1 MYEIDNERFGTFLT
15 RLRKQKGFT
24 QKELAERLFVS
35 DKAVSKWERGLS
47 MPDIALL
54 MPLAALLG
62 VTTTELLS
70 GQRINEP
77 ELLNI
82 QEVEKLL
89 AGTIRLSAKEE
100 LQQQSQRHRRRIWI
114 YIACVMIVV
123 LEFVGLVA
131 LGFSIDEIWE
141 DIALVEGMCLG
152 FGGWFCLFVKE
163 TLPAYYDEHK
173 ISTYSDGVFRMN
185 LAGIRFNNSNWPHIL
200 SAGRT
205 WLLTVSMVFP
215 LLYLVVQWFLPAVWE
230 SGQLV
235 LILIACLGFFIPMM
249 IAGKRYE

>member
-1 MYEIDNERFGTFLT
+1 MYEIENERVGTFLAQ
-15 RLRKQKGFT
+15 LRKQQGFT
-24 QKELAERLFVS
+24 QRELAERLFVS

-54 MPLAALLG
+54 MPLAELLG

-82 QEVEKLL
+82 QEVEKLV
-89 AGTIRLSAKEE
+89 AGTIQLSAKE
-100 LQQQSQRHRRRIWI
+100 QQQRNQRRKRRIWI
-114 YIACVMIVV
+114 YIACVAIAA
-123 LEFVGLVA
+123 LEFIGLVA
-131 LGFSIDEIWE
+131 LGFSFDEVWQ

-163 TLPAYYDEHK
+163 TLPTYYDENK
-173 ISTYSDGVFRMN
+173 VSTYSDGIFRMN
-185 LAGIRFNNSNWPHIL
+185 MAGIRFNNSNWPHIL
-200 SAGRT
+200 RAGRT
-205 WLLTVSMVFP
+205 WLLIVPIVFP
-215 LLYLVVQWFLPAVWE
+215 LLYFVVRWFFPAVWE
-230 SGQLV
+230 VGELAFV
-235 LILIACLGFFIPMM
+235 LIACLGFFIPMM

>member
-1 MYEIDNERFGTFLT
+1 MYEIDNERFGIFLSQ
-15 RLRKQKGFT
+15 LRKQKDFT

-54 MPLAALLG
+54 MPLANLLG
-62 VTTTELLS
+62 VTTTELLT

-77 ELLNI
+77 ELLNV
-82 QEVEKLL
+82 QEVEKLV
-89 AGTIRLSAKEE
+89 AGTIQLSAKEH
-100 LQQQSQRHRRRIWI
+100 QQRSQRRKRRIWI
-114 YIACVMIVV
+114 YIACVVIVV

-131 LGFSIDEIWE
+131 LGFTFDEILK
-141 DIALVEGMCLG
+141 DLALVEGMCLG
-152 FGGWFCLFVKE
+152 LGGWFCLFVKE
-163 TLPAYYDEHK
+163 TLPAYYDENK
-173 ISTYSDGVFRMN
+173 ISTYSDGIFRMN
-185 LAGIRFNNSNWPHIL
+185 MAGIRFNNSNWPHIL

-205 WLLTVSMVFP
+205 WLCTVSVVFP

-230 SGQLV
+230 SGQLAF
-235 LILIACLGFFIPMM
+235 ILIACLGFFIPMM